1 MICLDKA
8 WCHSLE
14 QFLLTSFNKITKN
27 VFFWLFKVHRAS
39 RGIAKVAKFWF
50 RDPSGNPS
58 VDILL
63 FNIWPSLHLTL
74 SLCHL
79 ACHFCHFASSHL
91 LWQQDQLKFLYF
103 LDRFV
108 LVDFVVSCL
117 GAFLWLL
124 LNYFFNRY
132 VFEFVVVSF
141 LEITI
146 EENYLELTFVSISVG
161 IVCFL
166 RYKNKCDLNIDDKP
180 NRLLYY
186 NQWIGTNVHLEH
198 AKLYLLSLV
207 MINCALIFGSYLSV
221 TTICHTFQFGVVLVP
236 DDCSEIYF
244 DAKWEPL
251 FL

>member
-1 MICLDKA
+1 MSSFDYLKYIVHPEGLRKLQSFDFVIPSA
-8 WCHSLE
+8 IL
-14 QFLLTSFNKITKN
+14 LLTFYFSTFGLLFTLLFLFVILPVIFAILQARIYCGNKINSSFYISWT
-27 VFFWLFKVHRAS
+27 VSSLL
-39 RGIAKVAKFWF
+39 
-50 RDPSGNPS
+50 
-58 VDILL
+58 ILL
-63 FNIWPSLHLTL
+63 
-74 SLCHL
+74 
-79 ACHFCHFASSHL
+79 
-91 LWQQDQLKFLYF
+91 
-103 LDRFV
+103 
-108 LVDFVVSCL
+108 
-117 GAFLWLL
+117 
-124 LNYFFNRY
+124 Y

-146 EENYLELTFVSISVG
+146 KENYLELTFVSISVG

-244 DAKWEPL
+244 DANLSISFVSALYAGMLACVILYSSLKL
-251 FL
+251 LYTLTKRAHFYNLVSST